1 MAKKEVL
8 KKSVSNQ
15 NKFTN
20 KPFQKKSM
28 KNNDINKILVENF
41 VSLQRV
47 MTNLSVKFDNLS
59 SQISKLL
66 ELFEISAKTI
76 AEKDPKTNE
85 NHKDINKDIMEKID
99 NLLEQNKVIAR
110 GLTLIHENNSPREE
124 TRQPMQL
131 QRPQV
136 PPRQAPRPI
145 QNNMEMRF
153 PVKEQ
158 KSGQGF
164 ERYQKSMS
172 HNSKNES
179 EH

>member
-1 MAKKEVL
+1 
-8 KKSVSNQ
+8 
-15 NKFTN
+15 
-20 KPFQKKSM
+20 
-28 KNNDINKILVENF
+28 
-41 VSLQRV
+41 
-47 MTNLSVKFDNLS
+47 
-59 SQISKLL
+59 
-66 ELFEISAKTI
+66 
-76 AEKDPKTNE
+76 
-85 NHKDINKDIMEKID
+85 MEKID